1 MVYGRFQ
8 NWWFYAVFQ
17 FNGLWKIPNLVVYE
31 MSKFGGLRK
40 ERGEHP
46 FNFFFLSI
54 QNDFT
59 FSIHHLLKAFCFT
72 LTWLSFYMH
81 VVHLNN
87 LPFFHYNIKICIKY
101 LIQTVH
107 QFPSSSI
114 SFIFGVM
121 IFLILDYGKQHPL
134 FRRISSC
141 KSRR

>member
-1 MVYGRFQ
+1 
-8 NWWFYAVFQ
+8 
-17 FNGLWKIPNLVVYE
+17 LVVYE
-31 MSKFGGLRK
+31 MSKFGGLWK

-54 QNDFT
+54 KNDFT
-59 FSIHHLLKAFCFT
+59 FSIHHLLKDFCFT

-81 VVHLNN
+81 FVHLNN
-87 LPFFHYNIKICIKY
+87 LPFLHYNIKICIKY